1 MLAYDDLFDQLD
13 EDFDEVFAVLGAEGK
28 QVDKGDT
35 AASIA
40 ILPPLR
46 PVSLS

>member
-1 MLAYDDLFDQLD
+1 MLAYDDLFDQLN
-13 EDFDEVFAVLGAEGK
+13 EDFDEVFAALGAKGK

-35 AASIA
+35 VVSIT
-40 ILPPLR
+40 ILLPLR